1 MSPASTAGVTS
12 SDPGVTS
19 DSSRA
24 TLVVDNVTKRFGGV
38 TAISGFSMSAHP
50 GVTGLIGPN
59 GAGKS
64 TVFNVITGLFRP
76 DDGSITVNGIDVTT
90 RAVHKIAQ
98 AGVRRTFQNIRLFAE
113 QTALDNVAVGA
124 LSSSSM
130 TVVKAREAAM
140 ETLTMLGLDGLAS
153 LRPHELPYA
162 SQRRIE
168 IARCLVAKPSVLLL
182 DEPAAGMHAT
192 ERAALIDTIVQL
204 GDSGLT
210 VLLVEHDVALVS
222 AVCSFV
228 VVMDFGQQIAS
239 GTPAKVTND
248 PRVIEA
254 YLGAEKHD

>member
-162 SQRRIE
+162 CSDGSRSPDVWSPNR
-168 IARCLVAKPSVLLL
+168 ASCSWMSRPLGCTLRNAPHSSTPSFNSAI
-182 DEPAAGMHAT
+182 PA
-192 ERAALIDTIVQL
+192 
-204 GDSGLT
+204 
-210 VLLVEHDVALVS
+210 
-222 AVCSFV
+222 
-228 VVMDFGQQIAS
+228 
-239 GTPAKVTND
+239 
-248 PRVIEA
+248 
-254 YLGAEKHD
+254 